1 MDALAEAGIAT
12 TPSGAA
18 GVAALLAG
26 LTGAGDA
33 ARVLAFVSE
42 GPESG

>member
-1 MDALAEAGIAT
+1 LAEYQLRT

-26 LTGAGDA
+26 LDLPRE
-33 ARVLAFVSE
+33 ARVMAILSE
-42 GPESG
+42 GPEDG